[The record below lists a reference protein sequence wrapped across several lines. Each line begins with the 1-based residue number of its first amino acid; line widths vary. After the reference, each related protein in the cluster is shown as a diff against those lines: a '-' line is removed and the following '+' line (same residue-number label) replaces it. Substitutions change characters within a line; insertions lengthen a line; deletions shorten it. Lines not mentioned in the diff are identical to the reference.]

1 MNVLYEEKKM
11 DNQYMEIRFELF
23 KLNSYDLNDIVRCIL
38 DLNNII
44 GADYNKVEF
53 YFSKDYWRNGW
64 LKSDIIK
71 KYKSKQ
77 VSDIQIDYLCLKD
90 CNSVLLE
97 LKLNKKIVL
106 DISFAPKYNSD
117 LNVYGFSLSIY
128 RIGELYAEDLI
139 LKLASSIKEYF
150 YAKDDIKLINDQN
163 PLINGAKSIIVN
175 FKNFDYGKR

>member
-1 MNVLYEEKKM
+1 M
-11 DNQYMEIRFELF
+11 
-23 KLNSYDLNDIVRCIL
+23 
-38 DLNNII
+38 
-44 GADYNKVEF
+44 
-53 YFSKDYWRNGW
+53 
-64 LKSDIIK
+64 
-71 KYKSKQ
+71 
-77 VSDIQIDYLCLKD
+77 
-90 CNSVLLE
+90 E

-117 LNVYGFSLSIY
+117 LNVYCFSLDIY

>member
-1 MNVLYEEKKM
+1 M
-11 DNQYMEIRFELF
+11 
-23 KLNSYDLNDIVRCIL
+23 
-38 DLNNII
+38 
-44 GADYNKVEF
+44 
-53 YFSKDYWRNGW
+53 
-64 LKSDIIK
+64 
-71 KYKSKQ
+71 
-77 VSDIQIDYLCLKD
+77 
-90 CNSVLLE
+90 
-97 LKLNKKIVL
+97 L

-117 LNVYGFSLSIY
+117 LNVYGFSLNIY

>member
-1 MNVLYEEKKM
+1 M
-11 DNQYMEIRFELF
+11 
-23 KLNSYDLNDIVRCIL
+23 
-38 DLNNII
+38 
-44 GADYNKVEF
+44 
-53 YFSKDYWRNGW
+53 
-64 LKSDIIK
+64 
-71 KYKSKQ
+71 
-77 VSDIQIDYLCLKD
+77 
-90 CNSVLLE
+90 E

-163 PLINGAKSIIVN
+163 PLINGAKSIIIN